1 MTKLEIALKKTK
13 SREECEILLNIC
25 DDLYNGLPNEKY
37 ILEDLPSTNIY
48 NKYANHSKHINVYER
63 QRFNPIVDIHKYIYS
78 DTIQDVEKCLL
89 YPNFDGVNIVI
100 KFVKENDKY
109 IPKYAHTKSKN
120 ITDKITEMIKYLK
133 INDKNMFKD
142 ISKIILTGV
151 FMCKNRFIFEN
162 GKSAIDH
169 YIIALNKINTD
180 MKNFKINLNKFDFI
194 ATEINYVIQNNDRKS
209 VDQCQTFLLCSNLEC
224 KFNKI
229 KSHKLFNDYYISV
242 SKSTKLNFY
251 KTYLEILENEEYPTN
266 GIIYT
271 SKNYTYKNK
280 FEYDKFI
287 WLPPKHEQI
296 KISSIN
302 YNISTYGLNFKI
314 DGIGISKNDPTQT
327 IFDIQLS
334 KIENLIKAGL
344 GIGAICSYD
353 VNKSNVKF
361 ISEIL
366 IPSEKKYV
374 MPIYC
379 PKCKHYLKYNY
390 EKDILK
396 SINCEN
402 PNCDIYST
410 ERWYK
415 FISNM
420 FKCVNDLEI
429 IGARGKKLKRM
440 FPITYLKKMRQ
451 PLTRE
456 DILNIS
462 PNIFE
467 KFERL
472 DFEIQLFVLG
482 YGTKQQ
488 IQKMIIN
495 KNLRSLLDLQDV
507 WIYNI

>member
-1 MTKLEIALKKTK
+1 M
-13 SREECEILLNIC
+13 
-25 DDLYNGLPNEKY
+25 
-37 ILEDLPSTNIY
+37 
-48 NKYANHSKHINVYER
+48 
-63 QRFNPIVDIHKYIYS
+63 
-78 DTIQDVEKCLL
+78 
-89 YPNFDGVNIVI
+89 
-100 KFVKENDKY
+100 
-109 IPKYAHTKSKN
+109 
-120 ITDKITEMIKYLK
+120 
-133 INDKNMFKD
+133 
-142 ISKIILTGV
+142 
-151 FMCKNRFIFEN
+151 
-162 GKSAIDH
+162 
-169 YIIALNKINTD
+169 
-180 MKNFKINLNKFDFI
+180 
-194 ATEINYVIQNNDRKS
+194 
-209 VDQCQTFLLCSNLEC
+209 
-224 KFNKI
+224 
-229 KSHKLFNDYYISV
+229 
-242 SKSTKLNFY
+242 
-251 KTYLEILENEEYPTN
+251 
-266 GIIYT
+266 
-271 SKNYTYKNK
+271 
-280 FEYDKFI
+280 
-287 WLPPKHEQI
+287 
-296 KISSIN
+296 
-302 YNISTYGLNFKI
+302 NFKI

-402 PNCDIYST
+402 PNCAIYST

-420 FKCVNDLEI
+420 FKCVKDLEI

-440 FPITYLKKMRQ
+440 FPITYLKKMKQ

-507 WIYNI
+507 WIYNIKHNI